1 MDWDKWK
8 KGLAEYQNA
17 LAEKGVTLPGTS
29 IGITPGTIAGARDL
43 ASVSTGGMVAP
54 SAPGAGIL
62 KPETR
67 QLLIPPTQQMAP
79 DPSASREGGAV
90 QDVGPG
96 AQRVDKER
104 VKPKAEYVPAG
115 PGAEGGP
122 ADNTPSLET
131 IMRLGPRGSAGG
143 WQRHEAEPVTEAYA
157 NAFTAQGQANV
168 AQTNAAA
175 HLAQVDAQ
183 GKQNMADT
191 IALANEHAGAAE
203 ARRQQAIDAHF
214 AEQQKLMD
222 DVRQSKIDPDQVWSG
237 AGGALRRI
245 GAVFAMAMGGYAAG
259 LRGGPNQAADIID
272 KMVDRD
278 VDAQKTELA
287 KKQSLL
293 QQSNTKFGQ
302 MMQKFGDERAAAA
315 AMKADLYAGAQA
327 HADAM
332 IADAKTDQQR
342 AQGEALRADLM
353 AKRADHVAQVYK
365 YAAPTTG
372 MSALQAIEIQQRIR
386 KNEADT
392 KKTEAETENT
402 RATAEKT
409 RREAAGDTGGN
420 PDLELAQ
427 RIAGRIGKD
436 SKGASVDIMGVG
448 RVGGGDK
455 YGMWRANLRDAAKLS
470 LKLRGQKIND
480 EAIKKEQEDLF
491 GDGNDEA
498 VRAGMAKIQEI
509 ARIKGGGGKGS
520 KGGPAEPPDSFEE

>member
-43 ASVSTGGMVAP
+43 ASVSTGGIVAP
-54 SAPGAGIL
+54 AAPGEGIL

-67 QLLIPPTQQMAP
+67 QLLIPPTQQML
-79 DPSASREGGAV
+79 PSDDASRAGGAV
-90 QDVGPG
+90 QDVGQG
-96 AQRVDKER
+96 AQRVDKDR
-104 VKPKAEYVPAG
+104 KQPGAIFATPAG

-122 ADNTPSLET
+122 ADDTPSLQT
-131 IMRLGPRGSAGG
+131 IMALGGKGSPGG
-143 WQRHEAEPVTEAYA
+143 WARHEAAPVSAAY
-157 NAFTAQGQANV
+157 NTAFDAQGNAIN

-175 HLAQVDAQ
+175 HVADVEAQEKLGMAGTIEGARAQ
-183 GKQNMADT
+183 A
-191 IALANEHAGAAE
+191 AAAE
-203 ARRQQAIDAHF
+203 ARRQQTIDAHF

-278 VDAQKTELA
+278 VDAQKSELA
-287 KKQSLL
+287 KKQSML

-302 MMQKFGDERAAAA
+302 LMQKFGDERAAEA

-342 AQGEALRADLM
+342 AQGEALRADL
-353 AKRADHVAQVYK
+353 AGKYADHVASVYK
-365 YAAPTTG
+365 YASPSAG
-372 MSALQAIEIQQRIR
+372 MSPLDAIKFQQSLR
-386 KNEADT
+386 KNEADIDKT
-392 KKTEAETENT
+392 KAEADKMRREGEGKTE
-402 RATAEKT
+402 
-409 RREAAGDTGGN
+409 GN

-448 RVGGGDK
+448 RVGGGDT
-455 YGMWRANLRDAAKLS
+455 YGMWKANLRDAAKLS
-470 LKLRGQKIND
+470 LKLRQQKIND

-491 GDGNDEA
+491 GDGNNEA
-498 VRAGMAKIQEI
+498 VRAGMAKLQEL
-509 ARIKGGGGKGS
+509 AAIKGGGGKGS
-520 KGGPAEPPDSFEE
+520 KGGGPAAPPDSFEE